1 MKNSRQLFR
10 SWGVLSLRRQAET
23 LGYFRADCRTRIV
36 ADASP
41 VGSGAVLAQ
50 DQGGTW
56 RAVSY
61 AFRSLTDVERRYS
74 QTEKGALALV
84 WACERF
90 NMYLSGRSF
99 ELETDHKP
107 LEGVYSRTSKPC
119 ARTERWVLWLQGYDF
134 KAVYRLGRTNIAD
147 ALSCLNSVKQLD
159 LGEKY
164 DFLRAVV
171 EGCMPVA
178 LPSKEIEEASYGD

>member
-1 MKNSRQLFR
+1 MGL
-10 SWGVLSLRRQAET
+10 
-23 LGYFRADCRTRIV
+23 
-36 ADASP
+36 
-41 VGSGAVLAQ
+41 GAVLAQ

-74 QTEKGALALV
+74 QTE
-84 WACERF
+84 RF

-99 ELETDHKP
+99 ELETDHRP
-107 LEGVYSRTSKPC
+107 LERVYSRTSKTC

-147 ALSCLNSVKQLD
+147 ALSRLNSVKQLD
-159 LGEKY
+159 LGEKH
-164 DFLRAVV
+164 DFLRAVA
-171 EGCMPVA
+171 EGCMLVA
-178 LPSKEIEEASYGD
+178 LPPKEIEEASYGD